1 MNKGKIIQVMGPV
14 VDVQFTEDTIPEIKD
29 ALTVENDGKTLVM
42 EVAQHLGNDQVR
54 CIMLAS
60 SDGLYRDMEVTATG
74 SGIKVPVG
82 EKTLGRLF
90 NPLGETIDGGE
101 NLDNEQHW
109 EIHRD
114 PPSFEDQSPVV
125 EILETGIK
133 AIDLLAP
140 YAKGGKIGLFGGA
153 GVGKTVLIQELI
165 RNIATEHGG
174 YSIFTGVGE
183 RSREGN
189 DLWTEMT
196 ESGVIEKT
204 ALVFGQ
210 MNEPPGA
217 RMRVAETGLTMA
229 EYFRDEMNQN
239 VLLFI
244 DNIFR
249 FTQAG
254 SEVSAL
260 LGRMP
265 SAVGYQPTLAT
276 EMGELQER
284 IASTKNG
291 SVTSVQ
297 AVYVPADDL
306 TDPAPATTF
315 AHLDA
320 TTVLSRKI
328 VEQGIYPAID
338 PLEST
343 SRILEPDV
351 VGEKHYET
359 ARKVQEILQKYKELQ
374 DIIGILGMEELSDE
388 DKVTVYRARKIQRFL
403 SQPFHVAETFTGV
416 PGKYVPLKDTIRSF
430 KAIIDGEMDEYPEAA
445 FFNVGNL
452 EDVIAKAKAMKE

>member
-1 MNKGKIIQVMGPV
+1 MNYGKITQVMGPV
-14 VDVQFTEDTIPEIKD
+14 VDVRFDGDLPKIKD
-29 ALTVENDGKTLVM
+29 ALEVENDGKRAVM
-42 EVAQHLGNDQVR
+42 EVAQHIGGNTVR
-54 CIMLAS
+54 CIMLAAS
-60 SDGLYRDMEVTATG
+60 EGLYKNMQVAATG
-74 SGIKVPVG
+74 DSIKVPIG

-90 NPLGETIDGGE
+90 NVVGETIDDLE
-101 NLDNEQHW
+101 NLDNEEHW
-109 EIHRD
+109 SIHRKA
-114 PPSFEDQSPVV
+114 PSFDEQSDEV

-133 AIDLLAP
+133 VIDLLTP
-140 YAKGGKIGLFGGA
+140 YQKGGKIGLFGGA

-165 RNIATEHGG
+165 TNVATQHGG

-189 DLWTEMT
+189 DLWNEMK
-196 ESGVIEKT
+196 ESGVINKT

-229 EYFRDEMNQN
+229 EYFRDREHQD

-249 FTQAG
+249 FIQAG

-276 EMGELQER
+276 DVGELQER
-284 IASTKNG
+284 ITSTKNG
-291 SVTSVQ
+291 SITSVQ

-328 VEQGIYPAID
+328 VEKGIYPAVD
-338 PLEST
+338 PLESN
-343 SRILEPDV
+343 SRILEADV
-351 VGEKHYET
+351 VGEEHYEV
-359 ARKVQEILQKYKELQ
+359 ACKVQEYLQKYKELQ
-374 DIIGILGMEELSDE
+374 DIIAILGMEELSDD
-388 DKVTVYRARKIQRFL
+388 DKLSVYRARKIEKFL
-403 SQPFHVAETFTGV
+403 SQPFHVAETFTGLKGV
-416 PGKYVPLKDTIRSF
+416 YVPIKETVRGF
-430 KAIIDGEMDEYPEAA
+430 KAIVDGEVDDLPEMA
-445 FFNVGNL
+445 FFNVGTIDDAI
-452 EDVIAKAKAMKE
+452 EKAKTL